1 MKTTYTIKDIQPHLI
16 DPSPFQKRKHF
27 DPEKLQELAASIE
40 TDGQIEPIIIRPIKD
55 RFELIAGERR
65 LRAIKQYTQINT
77 IQAKLIDVNDLQ
89 ARRISAAENI
99 QRENL
104 SSIESIE
111 AIVEIVDAHLIE
123 DTEYAAM
130 GNDPINRVNTLLGKL
145 NSVVNNQNKNATI
158 SDHRMQQ
165 VHKFMNPVQQIFKNL
180 PKRLEWKNFY
190 INDLPLILE
199 ICEDIRQISLENQLN
214 KSQVRAITEVKKTS
228 TKAFQD
234 IVNIGK
240 IENSSN
246 NAPPKSESKKASI
259 VPLAD
264 MSARE
269 IKQLAEKI
277 VKNEKKQDQSHIRET
292 LDMTL

>member
-165 VHKFMNPVQQIFKNL
+165 VHKFMNPVQKIFKNL
-180 PKRLEWKNFY
+180 PKRLEWKSFY

-234 IVNIGK
+234 IVNIEG
-240 IENSSN
+240 SGVTS
-246 NAPPKSESKKASI
+246 
-259 VPLAD
+259 
-264 MSARE
+264 
-269 IKQLAEKI
+269 
-277 VKNEKKQDQSHIRET
+277 
-292 LDMTL
+292 